1 MRYLHLLSAVLSH
14 YAVLFVTG
22 LGILAYLYPAVCDWV
37 KGSYATWILSVIML
51 SMGMTLSLK
60 DFKILASRPWQ
71 IALGTLA
78 QFTIMPVV
86 AWIII
91 KVFSLSPAVATGLL
105 IVGCCPGGVSS
116 NVMSYLA
123 KGDVAFSVGM
133 TTVNTLLSP
142 IMTPLL
148 LLWFS
153 GQDIE
158 VDAWGIFYSIVQIVL
173 VPVIVGV
180 LLNVMFGKTRGYSD
194 TVKCMPGVSV
204 IGLALIVGG
213 IMCHQ
218 GVMFMNSDKPLAV
231 IAAMFGAVMLHNAL
245 GYLFGYLLAKVTGM
259 DTAKCRTLSI
269 EVGCQNAGMGT
280 QLAIKHFA
288 TMPEAAIASAFA
300 CVYHSIGGTL
310 LANIFA
316 MYDLHQKK
324 KAQREQH

>member
-22 LGILAYLYPAVCDWV
+22 LGILAYLYPPVCDWV

-180 LLNVMFGKTRGYSD
+180 LLNVMFGKTRG
-194 TVKCMPGVSV
+194 
-204 IGLALIVGG
+204 
-213 IMCHQ
+213 
-218 GVMFMNSDKPLAV
+218 
-231 IAAMFGAVMLHNAL
+231 
-245 GYLFGYLLAKVTGM
+245 
-259 DTAKCRTLSI
+259 
-269 EVGCQNAGMGT
+269 
-280 QLAIKHFA
+280 
-288 TMPEAAIASAFA
+288 
-300 CVYHSIGGTL
+300 
-310 LANIFA
+310 
-316 MYDLHQKK
+316 
-324 KAQREQH
+324 

>member
-1 MRYLHLLSAVLSH
+1 MRLLHFIAALLSR
-14 YAVLFVTG
+14 YAVFFVTG
-22 LGILAYLYPAVCDWV
+22 LGILAYFYPPVCDWV
-37 KGSYATWILSVIML
+37 KGSAATWVLSVIML
-51 SMGMTLSLK
+51 SMGMTLSAN
-60 DFKILASRPWQ
+60 DFKVLAQRPWQ

-78 QFTIMPVV
+78 QFSIMPIV
-86 AWIII
+86 AWGIIRI
-91 KVFSLSPAVATGLL
+91 FSLDPALATGLL

-142 IMTPLL
+142 VFTPLL

-153 GQDIE
+153 GKDID

-173 VPVIVGV
+173 VPVIIGV
-180 LLNVMFGKTRGYSD
+180 VLNILFGRTKAYIE
-194 TVKCMPGVSV
+194 TVKCMPAVSV
-204 IGLALIVGG
+204 VGLALIVGG

-218 GVMFMNSDKPLAV
+218 GVMFMNSDKPGSV
-231 IAAMFGAVMLHNAL
+231 ILLMCGAVMLHNAL
-245 GYLFGYLLAKVTGM
+245 GYLFGYLLAKFTRM

-310 LANIFA
+310 LANIFS
-316 MYDLHQKK
+316 MYDVYKK
-324 KAQREQH
+324 RRKSKQS